1 MSGAISSV
9 VVILAAKAVV
19 AGVGLTAAALA
30 DSLKRPKVT
39 GNDQLSRTV
48 QHNRNSIDAGML
60 VSEGAAAVRLIFP
73 VSVTA

>member
-30 DSLKRPKVT
+30 DSRVT
-39 GNDQLSRTV
+39 TS
-48 QHNRNSIDAGML
+48 
-60 VSEGAAAVRLIFP
+60 
-73 VSVTA
+73 